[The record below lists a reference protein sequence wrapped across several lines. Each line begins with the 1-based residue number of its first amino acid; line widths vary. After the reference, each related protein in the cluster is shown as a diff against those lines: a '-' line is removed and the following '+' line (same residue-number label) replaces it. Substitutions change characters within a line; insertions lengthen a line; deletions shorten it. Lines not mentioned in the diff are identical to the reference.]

1 MLAQFVVDPGKLA
14 ALQEDFRGPQNTLL
28 IALRKY
34 AVPAVGLGSADERVF
49 EHDRRHPL
57 GARHFDAFR
66 QLLQVDVRLKTA
78 QGGGDFA
85 GVDGEIVPEP
95 AGTKPLKAVRY
106 F

>member
-1 MLAQFVVDPGKLA
+1 
-14 ALQEDFRGPQNTLL
+14 
-28 IALRKY
+28 
-34 AVPAVGLGSADERVF
+34 
-49 EHDRRHPL
+49 
-57 GARHFDAFR
+57 
-66 QLLQVDVRLKTA
+66 LLQVDVRLKTA